1 MSDVIDLTTSIAT
14 LASAIQTGID
24 SSLKEVHTQ
33 MPGIVETFNA
43 ELQTAKIQPAIKR
56 VFRTGDGEAEF
67 LTPTALP
74 PLINVPIIYP
84 RGGGFSLT
92 FPVKPGDECLIEFCE
107 RAIDGWH
114 EYGKVQEP
122 TSRRFHAYADAVA
135 FVGLSSKPN
144 KVPNYSPDSV
154 QLKHDNGDVS
164 LTLNPDGTYD
174 VSADNGITVVSS
186 AGDIDVTANQG
197 DITVTADLG
206 NISAIATAGN
216 IEASAVAGQ
225 IDMTA
230 ATTINATAPTINLN
244 GAVNIQGLLTMFAGF
259 IASGG
264 ASGQMNGDLHTNG
277 ALTNNGSNVGSTHSH
292 NQGSDSAGDSQQPV
306 GPPF

>member
-24 SSLKEVHTQ
+24 SKLKEVHTQ
-33 MPGIVETFNA
+33 MPGIIETFDP
-43 ELQTAKIQPAIKR
+43 EMQTAKIQPAIKR

-74 PLINVPIIYP
+74 PLINVPIVYP

-92 FPVKPGDECLIEFCE
+92 FPVKTGDECLIQFCE

-154 QLKHDNGDVS
+154 QLKHDNGDVTLS
-164 LTLNPDGTYD
+164 LNPDGTCD
-174 VSADNGITVVSS
+174 ITADNGISATSS
-186 AGDIDVTANQG
+186 TGDIS
-197 DITVTADLG
+197 VTADQG
-206 NISAIATAGN
+206 NISAKATAGN
-216 IEASAVAGQ
+216 IEVEATAGQ
-225 IDMTA
+225 IDVTA
-230 ATTINATAPTINLN
+230 GTLINETAPTINLN
-244 GAVNIQGLLTMFAGF
+244 GNVNISGLCTMLGGF

-264 ASGQMNGDLHTNG
+264 SGGQMNGDLHTNG
-277 ALTNNGSNVGSTHSH
+277 ALTNNGVNVGSSHSH
-292 NQGSDSAGDSQQPV
+292 NQANDSAGNSEQPV
-306 GPPF
+306 GAPF